1 MDIQGEEDK
10 SYNAKAD
17 VMRGRGA
24 RHLLA
29 LMTKEGG
36 GLRQMLILAD
46 SRGMGVRDPPPF
58 WFIYI
63 CEHPL
68 TPKTLLCP

>member
-29 LMTKEGG
+29 LMTKGEG

-46 SRGMGVRDPPPF
+46 SRGRGVILYYLHMRTAPNP
-58 WFIYI
+58 
-63 CEHPL
+63 
-68 TPKTLLCP
+68 

>member
-1 MDIQGEEDK
+1 MDIQGEEDE

-17 VMRGRGA
+17 VMRGRMA

-29 LMTKEGG
+29 LMTMGGG

-46 SRGMGVRDPPPF
+46 SRGRGFRDPPF
-58 WFIYI
+58 LVYL
-63 CEHPL
+63 HM
-68 TPKTLLCP
+68 

>member
-1 MDIQGEEDK
+1 MDIQGEEDE

-29 LMTKEGG
+29 LMTKGGG
-36 GLRQMLILAD
+36 GLTQMLILAD
-46 SRGMGVRDPPPF
+46 SRGRGVRDPPF
-58 WFIYI
+58 LVYL
-63 CEHPL
+63 HM
-68 TPKTLLCP
+68 